1 MSSKGCGA
9 PPTRRWCSSRTTCAR
24 RFASVT
30 ASCSCRADPVVSRP
44 SSRSRSRDRAAWTR
58 PRSRTRPARS
68 RTGCARRCAA
78 MATNELTK
86 IPPER
91 SLESELS
98 GLDNLE
104 MVLPPKPNWYTRAWA
119 SLWPKL
125 LAIALALGI
134 WQLVVWSGWK
144 PEYVF
149 PPPVPV
155 FRSLFE
161 NFSTIM
167 EAVATTMRRAAVG
180 YSVALVIGVVLGLL
194 VSQSRVLRAG
204 IGSMIT
210 GLQTMPSVVWFPLA
224 FVLFP
229 FSENA
234 IYFVVILGAAPSIA
248 NGIIGGV
255 DHIPPG
261 LLRAGRVMGASGWAR
276 LRHVVLPAA
285 LPSFVAGL
293 KQGWAFAWRSLLAGE
308 LLAQALGKRSVGVLL
323 EANRTNSDYK
333 GLIAVMIVILVIG
346 IAVDAIFGALDKQ
359 IRRRYGL
366 IDLAAE

>member
-1 MSSKGCGA
+1 
-9 PPTRRWCSSRTTCAR
+9 
-24 RFASVT
+24 
-30 ASCSCRADPVVSRP
+30 
-44 SSRSRSRDRAAWTR
+44 
-58 PRSRTRPARS
+58 
-68 RTGCARRCAA
+68 
-78 MATNELTK
+78 MATNELSR

-104 MVLPPKPNWYTRAWA
+104 MVLPPKPKWYARAWA

-125 LAIALALGI
+125 LAIGLALGI

-144 PEYVF
+144 PDYVL
-149 PPPVPV
+149 PGPVPV
-155 FRSLFE
+155 FQSLFD
-161 NFSTIM
+161 NFSQIM
-167 EAVATTMRRAAVG
+167 EAVGTTMRRAVVG

-229 FSENA
+229 YSESA

-248 NGIIGGV
+248 NGIISGV

-261 LLRAGRVMGASGWAR
+261 LLRAGRVMGASGWSR

-285 LPSFVAGL
+285 LPSFVGGL

-308 LLAQALGKRSVGVLL
+308 LLATALGKQSVGVLL
-323 EANRTNSDYK
+323 ESNRQFSDYE

-346 IAVDAIFGALDKQ
+346 IIVDGIFGALDKQ